1 LKRYGTLDYILQLDF
16 NEGEEYITY
25 VYEQHIDEQLYFRWV
40 VGFQDKISYEEF
52 KSEMLV
58 SKNKTNDNRSSTE
71 ILDMVRQILDKRG
84 ATRGDI

>member
-1 LKRYGTLDYILQLDF
+1 MKRYGTLDYILQLDF